1 MASAGRRAA
10 GAAIVLAAYYWVVFA
25 HPMARS
31 IESTGAQIAADI
43 ESSRALYAA
52 GKYDQALAPTER
64 LANALSSQAVYH
76 SRLARVYHELNRP
89 ADEAR
94 SWERFM
100 ATSPTPIDACPMV
113 ARAYDRAGR
122 PELAIAA
129 LERCA
134 TFQPVN
140 PDFLVYLGQA
150 LIAAGRPADARRA
163 FERGLEIEPKYAD
176 LHLLLGVRQFD
187 QGELRPARRSF
198 ERFLALAPQRRT
210 EVAVWL
216 DRTARVK

>member
-1 MASAGRRAA
+1 MTGAGPRAV

-25 HPMARS
+25 HPFAPTVSAGAR
-31 IESTGAQIAADI
+31 IEADI
-43 ESSRALYAA
+43 ESSRTLYAA
-52 GKYDQALAPTER
+52 GKFGEALAPTER
-64 LANALSSQAVYH
+64 LAQALSSQAVYH

-89 ADEAR
+89 ADEAG

-100 ATSPTPIDACPMV
+100 ATSPTPIDACPSV
-113 ARAYDRAGR
+113 AQAYDRAGR

-134 TFQPVN
+134 SFQPVN

-150 LIAAGRPADARRA
+150 LIAAGRKADARRA
-163 FERGLEIEPKYAD
+163 FERGLQIEPRYPD

-187 QGELRPARRSF
+187 EGELKAARRSF
-198 ERFLALAPQRRT
+198 EKFLTLAPERRA

-216 DRTARVK
+216 DRTARAE